1 MESKPPFF
9 KLQYSKKHGLYYY
22 VLPKNTAL
30 YRGDSAII
38 QDVMV
43 LEDQQTFF
51 GFSHENVEANYG
63 ITFEF
68 RTNKRLKL
76 IALDKNQD
84 TPFYNSLDEEYKEIL
99 NLNYGYTHPRGE
111 RESVGV
117 KDRKI
122 SSYICSNYSDDY
134 DGYACNT
141 MTTAAGGTFH
151 SEAML
156 CEPATNLLF
165 IQRVTEDEKMNALNQ
180 EYKIRKA
187 APPKKRRPSNEDEDE
202 NIRKLKFQ
210 PSSLFDDYDE
220 DDEDDNKQNKLAQR
234 LDLFGGKRIKRKTH
248 RPKKQRRRSKK
259 TRRISK

>member
-1 MESKPPFF
+1 MESEPPFL
-9 KLQYSKKHGLYYY
+9 KLQYDRKHGLYYY
-22 VLPKNTAL
+22 VLPKNSTL
-30 YRGDSAII
+30 YRGNSAII

-43 LEDQQTFF
+43 LEDKQTFF

-76 IALDKNQD
+76 IALDKNQN
-84 TPFYNSLDEEYKEIL
+84 TPFYSSLDEEYKEIL
-99 NLNYGYTHPRGE
+99 NLNYGYTHPGGE

-122 SSYICSNYSDDY
+122 SSYICSDYSNDY

-141 MTTAAGGTFH
+141 MITAAGGTFH

-156 CEPATNLLF
+156 CEPATNLFF
-165 IQRVTEDEKMNALNQ
+165 IRRVTSDEKSDELNQ
-180 EYKIRKA
+180 EYKARKA
-187 APPKKRRPSNEDEDE
+187 APPKKRKHWEQDEVDD
-202 NIRKLKFQ
+202 KPKKFQ
-210 PSSLFDDYDE
+210 PSRFY
-220 DDEDDNKQNKLAQR
+220 DDEDENKQNKLAQH

-248 RPKKQRRRSKK
+248 RPKKQRRRYKK